1 MAASGAAE
9 IKENSLQLI
18 TVTYLHFLSLF
29 ALFNMN
35 KVFVV
40 PSVGIND
47 QTFNEGNC
55 YIWFI

>member
-29 ALFNMN
+29 ALFNIN

-40 PSVGIND
+40 
-47 QTFNEGNC
+47 
-55 YIWFI
+55 Y